1 MCALI
6 SDCYKEGDFNKLC
19 NTVPDFKQSLE
30 AFVSVLGEDIARL
43 DPERK
48 LYLTN
53 LLLNTNGD
61 LNAACDRY
69 LDNPCVEPQLPTSPI
84 SQEEPVNTYEDINP
98 SNKMK
103 RTDSITLTLSL
114 EDYKEIT
121 RHKCAS
127 ILIRTSQPFSKV
139 MKKLA
144 PILNTRPAYIR
155 LRSWDGS
162 SILPNKTPLDYD
174 LEDGDKI
181 DMEIRKSGFEQRAP
195 SFQENINSPVNPSV
209 FQDRPKCGS
218 LTDGDEALA
227 QRLQEEWDREAALTH
242 QKELE
247 ILLGSG
253 SDYYA
258 SFQALQDNECVQ
270 QQSNQEGLPFSEP
283 LGQLKKPPSQ
293 SYSLQSSFQPS
304 SHHLPQPL
312 LLSVQPQF
320 QTQLQSNPQSNPHSQ
335 VQSQIQS
342 PVPLQPHSQ
351 PQTQLQLQSQSQPQL
366 SIQPQP
372 RLQSRLHLQSR
383 TLR

>member
-1 MCALI
+1 
-6 SDCYKEGDFNKLC
+6 
-19 NTVPDFKQSLE
+19 
-30 AFVSVLGEDIARL
+30 
-43 DPERK
+43 
-48 LYLTN
+48 
-53 LLLNTNGD
+53 
-61 LNAACDRY
+61 
-69 LDNPCVEPQLPTSPI
+69 
-84 SQEEPVNTYEDINP
+84 
-98 SNKMK
+98 
-103 RTDSITLTLSL
+103 
-114 EDYKEIT
+114 
-121 RHKCAS
+121 
-127 ILIRTSQPFSKV
+127 